1 MAEKNPDS
9 KTMPKHIEEL
19 ERTHTNIDVIETT
32 QESPYGE
39 VNFMGTYVAV
49 TLACCASFAGFIMP
63 VTSLQLIERD
73 LGVSP
78 NAIWIALGWILLSA
92 VSFILLG
99 RLSDIFGR
107 RWFFTGCTVS
117 ALIGSIIG
125 ATAQQTEVL
134 IAASVFLGL
143 GSAGQLSFNYSLGEL
158 VPMRHRFA
166 VNGFIFLATLPF
178 SGLGPYLARLMIIN
192 TSARWRG
199 IYYLTI
205 GLNAAST
212 VCWVLFYHPPT
223 FDNLHRNRTIGDE
236 LRELDV
242 GGIFLYVAGFFL
254 FLLGLAWGGTVHPWS
269 SAYVIAPLII
279 GFFTLVAFVL
289 YEIFMNLRRPL
300 IPMHL
305 FRNLDFVI
313 VNILSA
319 VGGVVYYS
327 ANTLFPI
334 MVASLYT
341 TDPIEGG
348 LVASC
353 VGAGVCAGQ
362 FIGSWIAVPGGQ
374 MRLKLVFS
382 AVGLCAFVAG
392 LAGATDSKAAG
403 SALAVCGGL
412 MVGLLEVI
420 VSTVVTI
427 VIDDQSEIGAA
438 AGVFGSI
445 RAAAGVLATAI
456 YSSVLMNK
464 LTEYT
469 ASDVVPAVVAAG
481 LPVTSLEA
489 FLTAL
494 STGNTAALQEIP
506 GVTPAAIG
514 AGAAA
519 LREAY
524 AKAFKIVW
532 LATLAFGLLAVVASF
547 FTTNIDD
554 RLSHDV
560 IRRLGAKQKVADVE
574 KKEVDE

>member
-1 MAEKNPDS
+1 MAEKAPDS
-9 KTMPKHIEEL
+9 KAMPKHIEEL

-192 TSARWRG
+192 TSAGWRG

-223 FDNLHRNRTIGDE
+223 FDNLHRNRTIGST
-236 LRELDV
+236 LR
-242 GGIFLYVAGFFL
+242 
-254 FLLGLAWGGTVHPWS
+254 
-269 SAYVIAPLII
+269 
-279 GFFTLVAFVL
+279 
-289 YEIFMNLRRPL
+289 
-300 IPMHL
+300 
-305 FRNLDFVI
+305 
-313 VNILSA
+313 
-319 VGGVVYYS
+319 
-327 ANTLFPI
+327 
-334 MVASLYT
+334 
-341 TDPIEGG
+341 
-348 LVASC
+348 
-353 VGAGVCAGQ
+353 
-362 FIGSWIAVPGGQ
+362 
-374 MRLKLVFS
+374 
-382 AVGLCAFVAG
+382 
-392 LAGATDSKAAG
+392 
-403 SALAVCGGL
+403 
-412 MVGLLEVI
+412 
-420 VSTVVTI
+420 
-427 VIDDQSEIGAA
+427 
-438 AGVFGSI
+438 
-445 RAAAGVLATAI
+445 
-456 YSSVLMNK
+456 
-464 LTEYT
+464 
-469 ASDVVPAVVAAG
+469 
-481 LPVTSLEA
+481 
-489 FLTAL
+489 
-494 STGNTAALQEIP
+494 
-506 GVTPAAIG
+506 
-514 AGAAA
+514 
-519 LREAY
+519 
-524 AKAFKIVW
+524 
-532 LATLAFGLLAVVASF
+532 
-547 FTTNIDD
+547 
-554 RLSHDV
+554 
-560 IRRLGAKQKVADVE
+560 
-574 KKEVDE
+574 